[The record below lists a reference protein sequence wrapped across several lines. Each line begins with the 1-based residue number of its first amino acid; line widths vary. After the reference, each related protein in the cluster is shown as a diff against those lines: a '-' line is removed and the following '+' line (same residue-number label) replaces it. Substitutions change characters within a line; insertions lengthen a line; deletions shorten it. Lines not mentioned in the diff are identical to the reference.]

1 MLKFVL
7 RRMLNKRWMILSL
20 LIGNLLLVS
29 ITCTNPMY
37 TRAVL
42 QRMLISDFAND
53 LEESNT
59 YPTTLTVTSSPP
71 LVNIDQISEA
81 DAAVEEAIADY
92 NLPLLEKIRLYSTKS
107 LSIAPRLAREEM
119 EHKTMLM
126 SAMSDLPEHV
136 EIVAGRMYSSEPD
149 ADGVI
154 DVIVSERCLVNM
166 NLLVDE
172 IIDMPPLIL
181 PDGSSMTFRVAG
193 VFKNSASDDAYW
205 VRSPSYYSTSCFMDF
220 DLFCRYFADAAEPQN
235 AICGT
240 WYVLFDYT
248 KLRGDDAQRIFAL
261 TQKYDDAFST
271 LYYRSFSANFEKTL
285 SDYLSMS
292 KKVSVTMWVL
302 QAPIFVLLAVFIF
315 MVSRQM
321 LDMEQNEIAVLK
333 SRGANRRQLLTL
345 YTLQSL
351 ILAAVAYAGGVALS
365 PYLCQVLGSANSFLE
380 FVRRSALDTQIN
392 STVLLYGAAAALL
405 SVLAMV
411 LPVLRRSKTTI
422 VSHKQG
428 RNHRRSD
435 RPLWQKLGL
444 DVILLGVSLYG
455 LYSFNGQKEALSQ
468 KVLEGASLD
477 PLLFLSSSL
486 FMIAAGLLALRVLP
500 AVVWLVFTP
509 FKKLWSPA
517 LYASFLRILRT
528 RRSQGFIVVFLVIT
542 IALGVFNAD
551 AARTINGNKE
561 DNLRYEI
568 GADLVLQEKWSDNS
582 ASLTDNPDLDLVYNE
597 PDYGRF
603 LAMDGVQSC
612 AKVLTDSVSVS
623 VSGGTLK
630 NVQLMAINT
639 KAFGQ
644 TIWMKEGLNP
654 YPINAYLNAI
664 SQNSRGVLVSR
675 NAQTDFGM
683 KLGDVISYKMS
694 SGEVH
699 PRHDLRLRGLL
710 PELCP
715 RDLRQGH
722 GRTVSR
728 NAQLSGGGQSLA
740 GAGRVRRH
748 ALRGLDQDQRLH
760 GFHLRLCRGKRPDLH
775 ALPRRVRRAG
785 GDEERSGAAGHQRHS
800 DRGLH
805 RGAAAVRGGF
815 PDLLGAVHSVAHAAI
830 RHFPRDGSV
839 HARNS
844 DHAAQRASVHFGP
857 VHRDRRGGGQ
867 ADRQA
872 VHAADSAG
880 LRRVGQRAAP
890 SGGVP
895 QRRHGAH
902 RHRGGRD
909 AGGLPD
915 GAGRADFPNED
926 RAGAE
931 AGRGL
936 ILCRI

>member
-71 LVNIDQISEA
+71 LVNIDQISDA

-248 KLRGDDAQRIFAL
+248 KLRGDDGQRIFAL

-380 FVRRSALDTQIN
+380 FVRRSALDSQIN

-582 ASLTDNPDLDLVYNE
+582 ASLTDNPNLDLVYNE

-694 SGEVH
+694 SGESI
-699 PRHDLRLRGLL
+699 RGTICGFVDYFPSYAPVTYAKGTDGLYRETPNYLVVANLSQVQAECGVTPYEVWIKTNGSTDFIYDFAEENGLTFTRFRDASAELVEMKNDPVLQGTNGILTVGFIVVLL
-710 PELCP
+710 LCAVGF
-715 RDLRQGH
+715 LIYWVLSIQS
-722 GRTVSR
+722 RTLQFGIFRAMGLSMREILTMLLNEHLFISGLSIVTGAAVGKLTAKLYMPLIQLAYAASDNALPLQVVSR
-728 NAQLSGGGQSLA
+728 SGDMARIAIVVGVMLAVCLTVLGVLISRMKIAQ
-740 GAGRVRRH
+740 
-748 ALRGLDQDQRLH
+748 AL
-760 GFHLRLCRGKRPDLH
+760 K
-775 ALPRRVRRAG
+775 
-785 GDEERSGAAGHQRHS
+785 
-800 DRGLH
+800 
-805 RGAAAVRGGF
+805 
-815 PDLLGAVHSVAHAAI
+815 LG
-830 RHFPRDGSV
+830 
-839 HARNS
+839 
-844 DHAAQRASVHFGP
+844 
-857 VHRDRRGGGQ
+857 
-867 ADRQA
+867 
-872 VHAADSAG
+872 
-880 LRRVGQRAAP
+880 
-890 SGGVP
+890 
-895 QRRHGAH
+895 
-902 RHRGGRD
+902 
-909 AGGLPD
+909 
-915 GAGRADFPNED
+915 ED
-926 RAGAE
+926 
-931 AGRGL
+931 
-936 ILCRI
+936 

>member
-71 LVNIDQISEA
+71 LVNIDQISDA

-92 NLPLLEKIRLYSTKS
+92 NLPLLERIRLYSTKS

-694 SGEVH
+694 SGESI
-699 PRHDLRLRGLL
+699 RGTICGFVDYFPSYAPVTYAKGTDGLYRETPNYLVVANLSQVQAECGVTPYEVWIKTNGSTDFIYDFAEENGLTFTRFRDASAELVEMKNDPVLQGTNGILTVGFIVVLL
-710 PELCP
+710 LCAVGF
-715 RDLRQGH
+715 LIYWVLSIQS
-722 GRTVSR
+722 RTLQFGIFRAMGLSMREILTMLLNEHLFISGLSIVTGAAVGKLTAKLYMPLIQLAYAASDNALPLQVVSR
-728 NAQLSGGGQSLA
+728 SGDMARIAIVVGVMLAVCLTVLGVLISRMKIAQ
-740 GAGRVRRH
+740 
-748 ALRGLDQDQRLH
+748 AL
-760 GFHLRLCRGKRPDLH
+760 K
-775 ALPRRVRRAG
+775 
-785 GDEERSGAAGHQRHS
+785 
-800 DRGLH
+800 
-805 RGAAAVRGGF
+805 
-815 PDLLGAVHSVAHAAI
+815 LG
-830 RHFPRDGSV
+830 
-839 HARNS
+839 
-844 DHAAQRASVHFGP
+844 
-857 VHRDRRGGGQ
+857 
-867 ADRQA
+867 
-872 VHAADSAG
+872 
-880 LRRVGQRAAP
+880 
-890 SGGVP
+890 
-895 QRRHGAH
+895 
-902 RHRGGRD
+902 
-909 AGGLPD
+909 
-915 GAGRADFPNED
+915 ED
-926 RAGAE
+926 
-931 AGRGL
+931 
-936 ILCRI
+936 

>member
-71 LVNIDQISEA
+71 LVNIDQISDA

-220 DLFCRYFADAAEPQN
+220 DLFCRYFADAAQPQN

-351 ILAAVAYAGGVALS
+351 ILAVVAYAGGVALS

-528 RRSQGFIVVFLVIT
+528 RRSQSFIVVFLVIT

-582 ASLTDNPDLDLVYNE
+582 ASLTDNPNLDLVYNE

-694 SGEVH
+694 SGESI
-699 PRHDLRLRGLL
+699 RGTICGFVDYFPSYAPVTYAKGTDGLYRETPNYLVVANLSQVQAECGVTPYEVWIKTNGSTDFIYDFAEENGLTFTRFRDASAELVEMKNDPVLQGTNGILTVGFIVVLL
-710 PELCP
+710 LCAVGF
-715 RDLRQGH
+715 LIYWVLSIQS
-722 GRTVSR
+722 RTLQFGIFRAMGLSMREILTMLLNEHLFISGLSIVTGAAVGKLTAKLYMPLIQLAYAASDNALPLQVVSR
-728 NAQLSGGGQSLA
+728 SGDMARIAIVVSVMLAVCLTVLGVLISRMKIAQ
-740 GAGRVRRH
+740 
-748 ALRGLDQDQRLH
+748 AL
-760 GFHLRLCRGKRPDLH
+760 K
-775 ALPRRVRRAG
+775 
-785 GDEERSGAAGHQRHS
+785 
-800 DRGLH
+800 
-805 RGAAAVRGGF
+805 
-815 PDLLGAVHSVAHAAI
+815 LG
-830 RHFPRDGSV
+830 
-839 HARNS
+839 
-844 DHAAQRASVHFGP
+844 
-857 VHRDRRGGGQ
+857 
-867 ADRQA
+867 
-872 VHAADSAG
+872 
-880 LRRVGQRAAP
+880 
-890 SGGVP
+890 
-895 QRRHGAH
+895 
-902 RHRGGRD
+902 
-909 AGGLPD
+909 
-915 GAGRADFPNED
+915 ED
-926 RAGAE
+926 
-931 AGRGL
+931 
-936 ILCRI
+936 

>member
-71 LVNIDQISEA
+71 LVNIDQISDA

-205 VRSPSYYSTSCFMDF
+205 VRSPSYYSSSCFMDF

-292 KKVSVTMWVL
+292 RKVSVTMWVL

-380 FVRRSALDTQIN
+380 FVRRSALDAQIN

-542 IALGVFNAD
+542 IALGMFNAD

-694 SGEVH
+694 SGESI
-699 PRHDLRLRGLL
+699 RGTICGFVDYFPSYAPVTYAKSTDGLYRETPNYLVVANLSQVQAECGVTPYEVWIKTNGSTDFIYDFAEENGLTFTRFRDASAELVEMKNDPVLQGTNGILTVGFIVVLL
-710 PELCP
+710 LCAVGF
-715 RDLRQGH
+715 LIYWVLSIQS
-722 GRTVSR
+722 RTLQFGIFRAMGLSMREILTMLLNEHLFISGLSIVTGAAVGKLTAKLYMPLIQLAYAASDNALPLQVVSR
-728 NAQLSGGGQSLA
+728 SGDMARIAIVVGVMLAVCLTVLGVLISRMKIAQ
-740 GAGRVRRH
+740 
-748 ALRGLDQDQRLH
+748 AL
-760 GFHLRLCRGKRPDLH
+760 K
-775 ALPRRVRRAG
+775 
-785 GDEERSGAAGHQRHS
+785 
-800 DRGLH
+800 
-805 RGAAAVRGGF
+805 
-815 PDLLGAVHSVAHAAI
+815 LG
-830 RHFPRDGSV
+830 
-839 HARNS
+839 
-844 DHAAQRASVHFGP
+844 
-857 VHRDRRGGGQ
+857 
-867 ADRQA
+867 
-872 VHAADSAG
+872 
-880 LRRVGQRAAP
+880 
-890 SGGVP
+890 
-895 QRRHGAH
+895 
-902 RHRGGRD
+902 
-909 AGGLPD
+909 
-915 GAGRADFPNED
+915 ED
-926 RAGAE
+926 
-931 AGRGL
+931 
-936 ILCRI
+936 

>member
-7 RRMLNKRWMILSL
+7 RRMLNKQWMILSL

-71 LVNIDQISEA
+71 LVNIDQISDA

-380 FVRRSALDTQIN
+380 FVRRSALDAQIN

-582 ASLTDNPDLDLVYNE
+582 ASLTDNPNLDLVYNE

-694 SGEVH
+694 SGESI
-699 PRHDLRLRGLL
+699 RGTICGFVDYFPSYAPVTYAKGTDGLYRETPNYLVVANLSQVQAECGVTPYEVWIKTNGSTDFIYDFAEENGLTFTRFRDASAELVEMKNDPVLQGTNGILTVGFIVVLL
-710 PELCP
+710 LCAVGF
-715 RDLRQGH
+715 LIYWVLSIQS
-722 GRTVSR
+722 RTLQFGIFRAMGLSMREILTMLLNEHLFISGLSIVTGAAVGKLTAKLYMPLIQLAYAASDNALPLQVVSR
-728 NAQLSGGGQSLA
+728 SGDMARIAIVVGVMLAVCLTVLGVLISRMKIAQ
-740 GAGRVRRH
+740 
-748 ALRGLDQDQRLH
+748 AL
-760 GFHLRLCRGKRPDLH
+760 K
-775 ALPRRVRRAG
+775 
-785 GDEERSGAAGHQRHS
+785 
-800 DRGLH
+800 
-805 RGAAAVRGGF
+805 
-815 PDLLGAVHSVAHAAI
+815 LG
-830 RHFPRDGSV
+830 
-839 HARNS
+839 
-844 DHAAQRASVHFGP
+844 
-857 VHRDRRGGGQ
+857 
-867 ADRQA
+867 
-872 VHAADSAG
+872 
-880 LRRVGQRAAP
+880 
-890 SGGVP
+890 
-895 QRRHGAH
+895 
-902 RHRGGRD
+902 
-909 AGGLPD
+909 
-915 GAGRADFPNED
+915 ED
-926 RAGAE
+926 
-931 AGRGL
+931 
-936 ILCRI
+936 

>member
-71 LVNIDQISEA
+71 LVNIDQISDA

-92 NLPLLEKIRLYSTKS
+92 NLSLLEKIRLYSTKS

-271 LYYRSFSANFEKTL
+271 LYCRSFSANFEKTL

-694 SGEVH
+694 SGESIRGTICGFVDYFPSYAPVTYAKGTDGLYRETPNYLVVANLSQVQAECGVTPYEVWIKTNGSTDFIYDFAEENGLTFTRFRDASAELVEMKNDPVLQGTNGILTVGFIVVLLLCAVGFLIYWVLSIQSRTLQFGIFRAMGLSMREILTMLLNEH
-699 PRHDLRLRGLL
+699 LFISGLSIVTGAAVGRLTAKLYMPLIQLAYAASDNAL
-710 PELCP
+710 PL
-715 RDLRQGH
+715 QV
-722 GRTVSR
+722 VSR
-728 NAQLSGGGQSLA
+728 SGDMARIAIVVGVMLAVCLTVLGVLISRMKIAQ
-740 GAGRVRRH
+740 
-748 ALRGLDQDQRLH
+748 AL
-760 GFHLRLCRGKRPDLH
+760 K
-775 ALPRRVRRAG
+775 
-785 GDEERSGAAGHQRHS
+785 
-800 DRGLH
+800 
-805 RGAAAVRGGF
+805 
-815 PDLLGAVHSVAHAAI
+815 LG
-830 RHFPRDGSV
+830 
-839 HARNS
+839 
-844 DHAAQRASVHFGP
+844 
-857 VHRDRRGGGQ
+857 
-867 ADRQA
+867 
-872 VHAADSAG
+872 
-880 LRRVGQRAAP
+880 
-890 SGGVP
+890 
-895 QRRHGAH
+895 
-902 RHRGGRD
+902 
-909 AGGLPD
+909 
-915 GAGRADFPNED
+915 ED
-926 RAGAE
+926 
-931 AGRGL
+931 
-936 ILCRI
+936 

>member
-71 LVNIDQISEA
+71 LVNIDQISDA

-365 PYLCQVLGSANSFLE
+365 PHLCQVLGSANSFLE
-380 FVRRSALDTQIN
+380 FVRRSALDAQIN

-582 ASLTDNPDLDLVYNE
+582 ASLTDNPNLDLVYNE

-630 NVQLMAINT
+630 NVQLMAVNT

-694 SGEVH
+694 SGESI
-699 PRHDLRLRGLL
+699 RGTICGFVDYFPSYAPVTYAKGTDGLYRETPNYLVVANLSQVQAECGVTPYEVWIKTNGSTDFIYDFAEENGLTFTRFRDASAELVEMKNDPVLQGTNGILTVGFIVVLL
-710 PELCP
+710 LCAVGF
-715 RDLRQGH
+715 LIYWVLSIQS
-722 GRTVSR
+722 RTLQFGIFRAMGLSMREILTMLLNEHLFISGLSIVTGAAVGKLTAKLYMPLIQLAYAASDNALPLQVVSR
-728 NAQLSGGGQSLA
+728 SGDMARIAIVVGVMLAVCLTVLGVLISRMKIAQ
-740 GAGRVRRH
+740 
-748 ALRGLDQDQRLH
+748 AL
-760 GFHLRLCRGKRPDLH
+760 K
-775 ALPRRVRRAG
+775 
-785 GDEERSGAAGHQRHS
+785 
-800 DRGLH
+800 
-805 RGAAAVRGGF
+805 
-815 PDLLGAVHSVAHAAI
+815 LG
-830 RHFPRDGSV
+830 
-839 HARNS
+839 
-844 DHAAQRASVHFGP
+844 
-857 VHRDRRGGGQ
+857 
-867 ADRQA
+867 
-872 VHAADSAG
+872 
-880 LRRVGQRAAP
+880 
-890 SGGVP
+890 
-895 QRRHGAH
+895 
-902 RHRGGRD
+902 
-909 AGGLPD
+909 
-915 GAGRADFPNED
+915 ED
-926 RAGAE
+926 
-931 AGRGL
+931 
-936 ILCRI
+936 

>member
-205 VRSPSYYSTSCFMDF
+205 VRSPSYYSTSCFMGF

-380 FVRRSALDTQIN
+380 FVRRSALDAQIN

-582 ASLTDNPDLDLVYNE
+582 ASLTDNPNLDLVYNE

-644 TIWMKEGLNP
+644 TIWMKEGLNL

-694 SGEVH
+694 SGESI
-699 PRHDLRLRGLL
+699 RGTICGFVDYFPSYAPVTYAKGTDGLYRETPNYLVVANLSQVQAECGVTPYEVWIKTNGSTDFIYDFAEENGLTFTRFRDASAELVEMKNDPVLQGTNGILTVGFIVVLL
-710 PELCP
+710 LCAVGF
-715 RDLRQGH
+715 LIYWVLSIQS
-722 GRTVSR
+722 RTLQFGIFRAMGLSMREILTMLLNEHLFISGLSIVTGAAVGKLTAKLYMPLIQLAYAASDNALPLQVVSR
-728 NAQLSGGGQSLA
+728 SGDMARIAIVVGVMLAVCLTVLGVLISRMKIAQ
-740 GAGRVRRH
+740 
-748 ALRGLDQDQRLH
+748 AL
-760 GFHLRLCRGKRPDLH
+760 K
-775 ALPRRVRRAG
+775 
-785 GDEERSGAAGHQRHS
+785 
-800 DRGLH
+800 
-805 RGAAAVRGGF
+805 
-815 PDLLGAVHSVAHAAI
+815 LG
-830 RHFPRDGSV
+830 
-839 HARNS
+839 
-844 DHAAQRASVHFGP
+844 
-857 VHRDRRGGGQ
+857 
-867 ADRQA
+867 
-872 VHAADSAG
+872 
-880 LRRVGQRAAP
+880 
-890 SGGVP
+890 
-895 QRRHGAH
+895 
-902 RHRGGRD
+902 
-909 AGGLPD
+909 
-915 GAGRADFPNED
+915 ED
-926 RAGAE
+926 
-931 AGRGL
+931 
-936 ILCRI
+936 

>member
-380 FVRRSALDTQIN
+380 FVRRSALDAQIN

-694 SGEVH
+694 SGESI
-699 PRHDLRLRGLL
+699 RGTICGFVDYFPSYAPVTYAKGTDGLYRETPNYLVVANLSQVQAECGVTPYEVWIKTNGSTDFIYDFAEENGLTFTRFRDASAELVEMKNDPVLQGTNGILTVGFIVVLL
-710 PELCP
+710 LCAVGF
-715 RDLRQGH
+715 LIYWVLSIQS
-722 GRTVSR
+722 RTLQFGIFRAMGLSMREILTMLLNEHLFISGLSIVTGAAVGKLTAKLYMPLIQLAYAASDNALPLQVVSR
-728 NAQLSGGGQSLA
+728 SGDMARIAIVVGVMLAVCLTVLGVLISRMKIAQ
-740 GAGRVRRH
+740 
-748 ALRGLDQDQRLH
+748 AL
-760 GFHLRLCRGKRPDLH
+760 K
-775 ALPRRVRRAG
+775 
-785 GDEERSGAAGHQRHS
+785 
-800 DRGLH
+800 
-805 RGAAAVRGGF
+805 
-815 PDLLGAVHSVAHAAI
+815 LG
-830 RHFPRDGSV
+830 
-839 HARNS
+839 
-844 DHAAQRASVHFGP
+844 
-857 VHRDRRGGGQ
+857 
-867 ADRQA
+867 
-872 VHAADSAG
+872 
-880 LRRVGQRAAP
+880 
-890 SGGVP
+890 
-895 QRRHGAH
+895 
-902 RHRGGRD
+902 
-909 AGGLPD
+909 
-915 GAGRADFPNED
+915 ED
-926 RAGAE
+926 
-931 AGRGL
+931 
-936 ILCRI
+936 

>member
-71 LVNIDQISEA
+71 LVNIDQISDA

-380 FVRRSALDTQIN
+380 FVRRSALDAQIN

-486 FMIAAGLLALRVLP
+486 FMIAVGLLALRVLP

-582 ASLTDNPDLDLVYNE
+582 ASLTDNPNLDLVYNE

-694 SGEVH
+694 SGESI
-699 PRHDLRLRGLL
+699 RGTICGFVDYFPSYAPVTYAKGTDGLYRETPNYLVVANLSQVQAECGVTPYEVWIKTNGSTDFIYDFAEENGVTFTRFRDASAELVEMKNDPVLQGTNGILTVGFIVVLL
-710 PELCP
+710 LCAVGF
-715 RDLRQGH
+715 LIYWVLSIQS
-722 GRTVSR
+722 RTLQFGIFRAMGLSMREILTMLLNEHLFISGLSIVTGAAVGKLTAKLYMPLIQLAYAASDNALPLQVVSR
-728 NAQLSGGGQSLA
+728 SGDMARIAIVVGVMLAVCLTVLGVLISRMKIAQ
-740 GAGRVRRH
+740 
-748 ALRGLDQDQRLH
+748 AL
-760 GFHLRLCRGKRPDLH
+760 K
-775 ALPRRVRRAG
+775 
-785 GDEERSGAAGHQRHS
+785 
-800 DRGLH
+800 
-805 RGAAAVRGGF
+805 
-815 PDLLGAVHSVAHAAI
+815 LG
-830 RHFPRDGSV
+830 
-839 HARNS
+839 
-844 DHAAQRASVHFGP
+844 
-857 VHRDRRGGGQ
+857 
-867 ADRQA
+867 
-872 VHAADSAG
+872 
-880 LRRVGQRAAP
+880 
-890 SGGVP
+890 
-895 QRRHGAH
+895 
-902 RHRGGRD
+902 
-909 AGGLPD
+909 
-915 GAGRADFPNED
+915 ED
-926 RAGAE
+926 
-931 AGRGL
+931 
-936 ILCRI
+936 

>member
-271 LYYRSFSANFEKTL
+271 LYCRSFSANFEKTL

-292 KKVSVTMWVL
+292 KKVSVTMRVL

-582 ASLTDNPDLDLVYNE
+582 ASLTDNPNLDLVYNE

-694 SGEVH
+694 SGESI
-699 PRHDLRLRGLL
+699 RGTICGFVDYFPSYAPVTYAKGTDGLYRETPNYLVVANLSQVQAECGVTPYEVWIKNNGSTDFIYDFAEENGLTFTRFRDASAELVEMKNDPVLQGTNGILTVGFIVVLL
-710 PELCP
+710 LCAVGF
-715 RDLRQGH
+715 LIYWVLSIQS
-722 GRTVSR
+722 RTLQFGIFRAMGLSMREILTMLLNEHLFISGLSIVTGAAVGKLTAKLYMPLIQLAYAASDNALPLQVVSR
-728 NAQLSGGGQSLA
+728 SGDMARIAIVVGVMLAVCLTVLGVLISRMKIAQ
-740 GAGRVRRH
+740 
-748 ALRGLDQDQRLH
+748 AL
-760 GFHLRLCRGKRPDLH
+760 K
-775 ALPRRVRRAG
+775 
-785 GDEERSGAAGHQRHS
+785 
-800 DRGLH
+800 
-805 RGAAAVRGGF
+805 
-815 PDLLGAVHSVAHAAI
+815 LG
-830 RHFPRDGSV
+830 
-839 HARNS
+839 
-844 DHAAQRASVHFGP
+844 
-857 VHRDRRGGGQ
+857 
-867 ADRQA
+867 
-872 VHAADSAG
+872 
-880 LRRVGQRAAP
+880 
-890 SGGVP
+890 
-895 QRRHGAH
+895 
-902 RHRGGRD
+902 
-909 AGGLPD
+909 
-915 GAGRADFPNED
+915 ED
-926 RAGAE
+926 
-931 AGRGL
+931 
-936 ILCRI
+936 

>member
-71 LVNIDQISEA
+71 LVNIDQISDA

-582 ASLTDNPDLDLVYNE
+582 ASLTDNPNLDLVYNE

-694 SGEVH
+694 SGESI
-699 PRHDLRLRGLL
+699 RGTICGFVDYFPSYAPVTYAKGTDGLYRETPNYLVVANLSQVQAECGVTPYEVWIKTNGSTDFIYDFAEENGLTFTRFRDASAELVEMKNDPVLQGTNGILTVGFIVVLL
-710 PELCP
+710 LCAVGF
-715 RDLRQGH
+715 LIYWVLSIQS
-722 GRTVSR
+722 RTLQFGIFRAMGLSMREILTMLLNEHLFISGLSIVTGAAVGKLTAKLYMPLIQLAYAASDNALPLQVVSR
-728 NAQLSGGGQSLA
+728 SGDMARIAIVVGVMLAVCLTVLGVLISRMKIAQ
-740 GAGRVRRH
+740 
-748 ALRGLDQDQRLH
+748 AL
-760 GFHLRLCRGKRPDLH
+760 K
-775 ALPRRVRRAG
+775 
-785 GDEERSGAAGHQRHS
+785 
-800 DRGLH
+800 
-805 RGAAAVRGGF
+805 
-815 PDLLGAVHSVAHAAI
+815 LG
-830 RHFPRDGSV
+830 
-839 HARNS
+839 
-844 DHAAQRASVHFGP
+844 
-857 VHRDRRGGGQ
+857 
-867 ADRQA
+867 
-872 VHAADSAG
+872 
-880 LRRVGQRAAP
+880 
-890 SGGVP
+890 
-895 QRRHGAH
+895 
-902 RHRGGRD
+902 
-909 AGGLPD
+909 
-915 GAGRADFPNED
+915 ED
-926 RAGAE
+926 
-931 AGRGL
+931 
-936 ILCRI
+936 

>member
-271 LYYRSFSANFEKTL
+271 LYCRSFSANFEKTL

-582 ASLTDNPDLDLVYNE
+582 ASLTDNPNLDLVYNE

-694 SGEVH
+694 SGESI
-699 PRHDLRLRGLL
+699 RGTICGFVDYFPSYAPVTYAKGTDGLYRETPNYLVVANLSQVQAECGVTPYEVWIKNNGSTDFIYDFAEENGLTFTRFRDASAELVEMKNDPVLQGTNGILTVGFIVVLL
-710 PELCP
+710 LCAVGF
-715 RDLRQGH
+715 LIYWVLSIQS
-722 GRTVSR
+722 RTLQFGIFRAMGLSMREILTMLLNEHLFISGLSIVTGAAVGKLTAKLYMPLIQLAYAASDNALPLQVVSR
-728 NAQLSGGGQSLA
+728 SGDMARIAIVVGVMLAVCLTVLGVLISRMKIAQ
-740 GAGRVRRH
+740 
-748 ALRGLDQDQRLH
+748 AL
-760 GFHLRLCRGKRPDLH
+760 K
-775 ALPRRVRRAG
+775 
-785 GDEERSGAAGHQRHS
+785 
-800 DRGLH
+800 
-805 RGAAAVRGGF
+805 
-815 PDLLGAVHSVAHAAI
+815 LG
-830 RHFPRDGSV
+830 
-839 HARNS
+839 
-844 DHAAQRASVHFGP
+844 
-857 VHRDRRGGGQ
+857 
-867 ADRQA
+867 
-872 VHAADSAG
+872 
-880 LRRVGQRAAP
+880 
-890 SGGVP
+890 
-895 QRRHGAH
+895 
-902 RHRGGRD
+902 
-909 AGGLPD
+909 
-915 GAGRADFPNED
+915 ED
-926 RAGAE
+926 
-931 AGRGL
+931 
-936 ILCRI
+936 

>member
-205 VRSPSYYSTSCFMDF
+205 VRSPSYYSTSGFMDF

-411 LPVLRRSKTTI
+411 LPVLRRSKTPI

-428 RNHRRSD
+428 RNQRRSD

-517 LYASFLRILRT
+517 LCASFLRILRT

-694 SGEVH
+694 SGESI
-699 PRHDLRLRGLL
+699 RGTICGFVDYFPSYAPVTYAKGTDGLYRETPNYLVVANLSQVQAECGVTPYEIWIKTNGSTDFIYDFAEENGLTFTRFRDASAELVEMKNDPVLQGTNGILTVGFIVVLL
-710 PELCP
+710 LCAVGF
-715 RDLRQGH
+715 LIYWVLSIQS
-722 GRTVSR
+722 RTLQFGIFRAMGLSMREILTMLLNEHLFISGLSIVTGAAVGKLTAKLYMPLIQLAYAASDNALPLQVVSR
-728 NAQLSGGGQSLA
+728 SGDMARIAIVVGVMLAVCLTVLGVLISRMKIAQ
-740 GAGRVRRH
+740 
-748 ALRGLDQDQRLH
+748 AL
-760 GFHLRLCRGKRPDLH
+760 K
-775 ALPRRVRRAG
+775 
-785 GDEERSGAAGHQRHS
+785 
-800 DRGLH
+800 
-805 RGAAAVRGGF
+805 
-815 PDLLGAVHSVAHAAI
+815 LG
-830 RHFPRDGSV
+830 
-839 HARNS
+839 
-844 DHAAQRASVHFGP
+844 
-857 VHRDRRGGGQ
+857 
-867 ADRQA
+867 
-872 VHAADSAG
+872 
-880 LRRVGQRAAP
+880 
-890 SGGVP
+890 
-895 QRRHGAH
+895 
-902 RHRGGRD
+902 
-909 AGGLPD
+909 
-915 GAGRADFPNED
+915 ED
-926 RAGAE
+926 
-931 AGRGL
+931 
-936 ILCRI
+936 

>member
-71 LVNIDQISEA
+71 LVNIDQISDA

-380 FVRRSALDTQIN
+380 FVRRSALDAQIN

-582 ASLTDNPDLDLVYNE
+582 ASLTDNPNLDLVYNE

-694 SGEVH
+694 SGESIRGTICGFVDYF
-699 PRHDLRLRGLL
+699 PSYAPVTYAKGTDGLYRETPNYLVVANLSQVQAECGVTPYEVWIKTNGSTDFIYDFAEENGLTFTRFRDASADLVEMKNDPVLQGTNGILTVGFIVVLLLCAVGFLIYWVLSIQSRTLQFGIFRAMGLSMREILTMLLNEHLFISGLSIVTGAAVGKLTAKLYMPLIQLAYAASDNAL
-710 PELCP
+710 PL
-715 RDLRQGH
+715 QV
-722 GRTVSR
+722 VSR
-728 NAQLSGGGQSLA
+728 SGDMARIAIVVGVMLAVCLTVLGVLISRMKIAQ
-740 GAGRVRRH
+740 
-748 ALRGLDQDQRLH
+748 AL
-760 GFHLRLCRGKRPDLH
+760 K
-775 ALPRRVRRAG
+775 
-785 GDEERSGAAGHQRHS
+785 
-800 DRGLH
+800 
-805 RGAAAVRGGF
+805 
-815 PDLLGAVHSVAHAAI
+815 LG
-830 RHFPRDGSV
+830 
-839 HARNS
+839 
-844 DHAAQRASVHFGP
+844 
-857 VHRDRRGGGQ
+857 
-867 ADRQA
+867 
-872 VHAADSAG
+872 
-880 LRRVGQRAAP
+880 
-890 SGGVP
+890 
-895 QRRHGAH
+895 
-902 RHRGGRD
+902 
-909 AGGLPD
+909 
-915 GAGRADFPNED
+915 ED
-926 RAGAE
+926 
-931 AGRGL
+931 
-936 ILCRI
+936 

>member
-71 LVNIDQISEA
+71 LVNIDQISDA

-380 FVRRSALDTQIN
+380 FVRRSALDAQIN
-392 STVLLYGAAAALL
+392 STVLLYGAAAALM

-582 ASLTDNPDLDLVYNE
+582 ASLTDNPNLDLVYNE

-694 SGEVH
+694 SGESI
-699 PRHDLRLRGLL
+699 RGTICGFVDYFPSYAPVTYAKGTDGLYRETPNYLVVANLSQVQAECGVTPYEVWIKTNGSTDFIYDFAEENGLTFTRFRDASAELVEMKNDPVLQGTNGILTVGFIVVLL
-710 PELCP
+710 LCAVGF
-715 RDLRQGH
+715 LIYWVLSIQS
-722 GRTVSR
+722 RTLQFGIFRAMGLSMREILTMLLNEHLFISGLSIVTGAAVGKLTAKLYMPLIQLAYAASDNALPLQVVSR
-728 NAQLSGGGQSLA
+728 SGDMARIAIVVGVMLAVCLTVLGVLISRMKIAQ
-740 GAGRVRRH
+740 
-748 ALRGLDQDQRLH
+748 AL
-760 GFHLRLCRGKRPDLH
+760 K
-775 ALPRRVRRAG
+775 
-785 GDEERSGAAGHQRHS
+785 
-800 DRGLH
+800 
-805 RGAAAVRGGF
+805 
-815 PDLLGAVHSVAHAAI
+815 LG
-830 RHFPRDGSV
+830 
-839 HARNS
+839 
-844 DHAAQRASVHFGP
+844 
-857 VHRDRRGGGQ
+857 
-867 ADRQA
+867 
-872 VHAADSAG
+872 
-880 LRRVGQRAAP
+880 
-890 SGGVP
+890 
-895 QRRHGAH
+895 
-902 RHRGGRD
+902 
-909 AGGLPD
+909 
-915 GAGRADFPNED
+915 ED
-926 RAGAE
+926 
-931 AGRGL
+931 
-936 ILCRI
+936 

>member
-71 LVNIDQISEA
+71 LVNIDQISDA

-205 VRSPSYYSTSCFMDF
+205 VRSPSYYSSSCFMDF

-271 LYYRSFSANFEKTL
+271 LYCRSFSANFEKTL

-333 SRGANRRQLLTL
+333 SRGASRRQLLTL

-380 FVRRSALDTQIN
+380 FVRRSALDAQIN

-582 ASLTDNPDLDLVYNE
+582 ASLTDNPNLDLVYNE

-694 SGEVH
+694 SGESI
-699 PRHDLRLRGLL
+699 RGTICGFVDYFPSYAPVTYAKGTDGLYRETPNYLVVANLSQVQAECGVTPYEVWIKTNGSTDFIYDFAEENGVTFTRFRDASAELVEMKNDPVLQGTNGILTVGFIVVLL
-710 PELCP
+710 LCAVGF
-715 RDLRQGH
+715 LIYWVLSIQS
-722 GRTVSR
+722 RTLQFGIFRAMGLSMREILTMLLNEHLFISGLSIVTGAAVGKLTAKLYMPLIQLAYAASDNALPLQVVSR
-728 NAQLSGGGQSLA
+728 SGDMARIAIVVGVMLAVCLTVLGVLISRMKIAQ
-740 GAGRVRRH
+740 
-748 ALRGLDQDQRLH
+748 AL
-760 GFHLRLCRGKRPDLH
+760 K
-775 ALPRRVRRAG
+775 
-785 GDEERSGAAGHQRHS
+785 
-800 DRGLH
+800 
-805 RGAAAVRGGF
+805 
-815 PDLLGAVHSVAHAAI
+815 LG
-830 RHFPRDGSV
+830 
-839 HARNS
+839 
-844 DHAAQRASVHFGP
+844 
-857 VHRDRRGGGQ
+857 
-867 ADRQA
+867 
-872 VHAADSAG
+872 
-880 LRRVGQRAAP
+880 
-890 SGGVP
+890 
-895 QRRHGAH
+895 
-902 RHRGGRD
+902 
-909 AGGLPD
+909 
-915 GAGRADFPNED
+915 ED
-926 RAGAE
+926 
-931 AGRGL
+931 
-936 ILCRI
+936 

>member
-71 LVNIDQISEA
+71 LVNIDQISDA

-220 DLFCRYFADAAEPQN
+220 DLFCRYFADAAQPQN

-351 ILAAVAYAGGVALS
+351 ILAVVAYAGGVALS

-477 PLLFLSSSL
+477 PLMFLSSSL
-486 FMIAAGLLALRVLP
+486 FMIATGLLALRVLP

-582 ASLTDNPDLDLVYNE
+582 ASLTDNPNLDLVYNE

-612 AKVLTDSVSVS
+612 AKVLTDSVAVC

-630 NVQLMAINT
+630 SVQLMAINT

-694 SGEVH
+694 SGESI
-699 PRHDLRLRGLL
+699 RGTICGFVDYFPSYAPVTYAKGTDGLYRETPNYLVVANLSQVQAECGVTPYEVWIKTNGSTDFIYDFAEENGLTFTRFRDASAELVEMKNDPVLQGTNGILTVGFIVVLL
-710 PELCP
+710 LCAVGF
-715 RDLRQGH
+715 LIYWVLSIQS
-722 GRTVSR
+722 RTLQFGIFRAMGLSMREILTMLLNEHLFISGLSIVTGAAVGKLTAKLYMPLIQLAYAASDNALPLQVVSR
-728 NAQLSGGGQSLA
+728 SGDMARIAIVVGVMLAVCLTVLGVLISRMKIAQ
-740 GAGRVRRH
+740 
-748 ALRGLDQDQRLH
+748 AL
-760 GFHLRLCRGKRPDLH
+760 K
-775 ALPRRVRRAG
+775 
-785 GDEERSGAAGHQRHS
+785 
-800 DRGLH
+800 
-805 RGAAAVRGGF
+805 
-815 PDLLGAVHSVAHAAI
+815 LG
-830 RHFPRDGSV
+830 
-839 HARNS
+839 
-844 DHAAQRASVHFGP
+844 
-857 VHRDRRGGGQ
+857 
-867 ADRQA
+867 
-872 VHAADSAG
+872 
-880 LRRVGQRAAP
+880 
-890 SGGVP
+890 
-895 QRRHGAH
+895 
-902 RHRGGRD
+902 
-909 AGGLPD
+909 
-915 GAGRADFPNED
+915 ED
-926 RAGAE
+926 
-931 AGRGL
+931 
-936 ILCRI
+936 

>member
-7 RRMLNKRWMILSL
+7 CRMLNKRWMILSL

-53 LEESNT
+53 LEENNA
-59 YPTTLTVTSSPP
+59 YPTTFTVTSSPP
-71 LVNIDQISEA
+71 LANIEQISEA

-92 NLPLLEKIRLYSTKS
+92 NLPLLEQIRLYSTKS
-107 LSIAPRLAREEM
+107 LNIAPRLAREEM

-126 SAMSDLPEHV
+126 SAMSDLPEHA

-172 IIDMPPLIL
+172 IIDMPALIL

-205 VRSPSYYSTSCFMDF
+205 VRSPSYYSSACFMDF

-235 AICGT
+235 AIVGT

-248 KLRGDDAQRIFAL
+248 KLRGDDAQRIFSL
-261 TQKYDDAFST
+261 TQKYDDAFGT

-292 KKVSVTMWVL
+292 KKVNVTMWVL

-321 LDMEQNEIAVLK
+321 LDMEQNEIAVLR

-351 ILAAVAYAGGVALS
+351 ILAAIAYAGGVALS

-380 FVRRSALDTQIN
+380 FVRRSALDAQIT
-392 STVLLYGAAAALL
+392 SSVLLYGAAAALL

-428 RNHRRSD
+428 KNHRRSD

-694 SGEVH
+694 SGESI
-699 PRHDLRLRGLL
+699 RGTICGFVDYFPSYAPVTYAKGTDGLYRETPNYLVVANLSQVQAECGVTPYEVWIKTNGSTDFIYDFAEENGLTFTRFRDASAELVEMKNDPVLQGTNGILTVGFIVVLL
-710 PELCP
+710 LCAVGF
-715 RDLRQGH
+715 LIYWVLSIQS
-722 GRTVSR
+722 RTLQFGIFRAMGLSMREILTMLLNEHLFISGLSIVTGAAVGKLTAKLYMPLIQLAYAASDNALPLQVVSR
-728 NAQLSGGGQSLA
+728 SGDMARIAIVVGVMLAVCLTVLGVLISRMKIAQ
-740 GAGRVRRH
+740 
-748 ALRGLDQDQRLH
+748 AL
-760 GFHLRLCRGKRPDLH
+760 K
-775 ALPRRVRRAG
+775 
-785 GDEERSGAAGHQRHS
+785 
-800 DRGLH
+800 
-805 RGAAAVRGGF
+805 
-815 PDLLGAVHSVAHAAI
+815 LG
-830 RHFPRDGSV
+830 
-839 HARNS
+839 
-844 DHAAQRASVHFGP
+844 
-857 VHRDRRGGGQ
+857 
-867 ADRQA
+867 
-872 VHAADSAG
+872 
-880 LRRVGQRAAP
+880 
-890 SGGVP
+890 
-895 QRRHGAH
+895 
-902 RHRGGRD
+902 
-909 AGGLPD
+909 
-915 GAGRADFPNED
+915 ED
-926 RAGAE
+926 
-931 AGRGL
+931 
-936 ILCRI
+936 

>member
-71 LVNIDQISEA
+71 LVNIDQISDA

-380 FVRRSALDTQIN
+380 FVRRSALDAQIN

-486 FMIAAGLLALRVLP
+486 FMIATGLLALRVLP

-582 ASLTDNPDLDLVYNE
+582 ASLTDNPNLDLVYNE

-664 SQNSRGVLVSR
+664 SQNSRGVLVSH

-694 SGEVH
+694 SGESI
-699 PRHDLRLRGLL
+699 RGTICGFVDYFPSYAPVTYAKGTDGLYRETPNYLVVANLSQVQAECGVTPYEVWIKTNGSTDFIYDFAEENGLTFTRFRDASAELVEMKNDPVLQGTNGILTVGFIVVLL
-710 PELCP
+710 LCAVGF
-715 RDLRQGH
+715 LIYWVLSIQS
-722 GRTVSR
+722 RTLQFGIFRAMGLSMREILTMLLNEHLFISGLSIVTGAAVGKLTAKLYMPLIQLAYAASDNALPLQVVSR
-728 NAQLSGGGQSLA
+728 SGDMARIAIVVGVMLAVCLTVLGVLISRMKIAQ
-740 GAGRVRRH
+740 
-748 ALRGLDQDQRLH
+748 AL
-760 GFHLRLCRGKRPDLH
+760 K
-775 ALPRRVRRAG
+775 
-785 GDEERSGAAGHQRHS
+785 
-800 DRGLH
+800 
-805 RGAAAVRGGF
+805 
-815 PDLLGAVHSVAHAAI
+815 LG
-830 RHFPRDGSV
+830 
-839 HARNS
+839 
-844 DHAAQRASVHFGP
+844 
-857 VHRDRRGGGQ
+857 
-867 ADRQA
+867 
-872 VHAADSAG
+872 
-880 LRRVGQRAAP
+880 
-890 SGGVP
+890 
-895 QRRHGAH
+895 
-902 RHRGGRD
+902 
-909 AGGLPD
+909 
-915 GAGRADFPNED
+915 ED
-926 RAGAE
+926 
-931 AGRGL
+931 
-936 ILCRI
+936 

>member
-71 LVNIDQISEA
+71 LVNIDQISDA

-205 VRSPSYYSTSCFMDF
+205 VRSPSYYSSSCFMDF

-333 SRGANRRQLLTL
+333 SRGASRRQLLTL

-380 FVRRSALDTQIN
+380 FVRRSALDAQIN

-582 ASLTDNPDLDLVYNE
+582 ASLTDNPNLDLVYNE

-694 SGEVH
+694 SGESI
-699 PRHDLRLRGLL
+699 RGTICGFVDYFPSYAPVTYAKGTDGLYRETPNYLVVANLSQVQAECGVTPYEVWIKTNGSTDFIYDFAEENGVTFTRFRDASAELVEMKNDPVLQGTNGILTVGFIVVLL
-710 PELCP
+710 LCTVGF
-715 RDLRQGH
+715 LIYWVLSIQS
-722 GRTVSR
+722 RTLQFGIFRAMGLSMREILTMLLNEHLFISGLSIVTGAAVGKLTAKLYMPLIQLAYAASDNALPLQVVSR
-728 NAQLSGGGQSLA
+728 SGDMARIAIVVGVMLAVCLTVLGVLISRMKIAQ
-740 GAGRVRRH
+740 
-748 ALRGLDQDQRLH
+748 AL
-760 GFHLRLCRGKRPDLH
+760 K
-775 ALPRRVRRAG
+775 
-785 GDEERSGAAGHQRHS
+785 
-800 DRGLH
+800 
-805 RGAAAVRGGF
+805 
-815 PDLLGAVHSVAHAAI
+815 LG
-830 RHFPRDGSV
+830 
-839 HARNS
+839 
-844 DHAAQRASVHFGP
+844 
-857 VHRDRRGGGQ
+857 
-867 ADRQA
+867 
-872 VHAADSAG
+872 
-880 LRRVGQRAAP
+880 
-890 SGGVP
+890 
-895 QRRHGAH
+895 
-902 RHRGGRD
+902 
-909 AGGLPD
+909 
-915 GAGRADFPNED
+915 ED
-926 RAGAE
+926 
-931 AGRGL
+931 
-936 ILCRI
+936 

>member
-71 LVNIDQISEA
+71 LVNIDQISDA

-603 LAMDGVQSC
+603 LAMDGVHSC

-683 KLGDVISYKMS
+683 KLGDVVSYKIS
-694 SGEVH
+694 SGESI
-699 PRHDLRLRGLL
+699 RGTICGFVDYFPSYAPVTYAKGTDGLYRETPNYLVVANLSQVQAECGVTPYEVWIKTNGSTDFIYDFAEENGLTFTRFRDASAELVEMKNDPVLQGTNGILTVGFIVVLL
-710 PELCP
+710 LCAVGF
-715 RDLRQGH
+715 LIYWVLSIQS
-722 GRTVSR
+722 RTLQFGIFRAMGLSMREILTMLLNEHLFISGLSIVTGAAVGKLTAKLYMPLIQLAYAASDNALPLQVVSR
-728 NAQLSGGGQSLA
+728 SGDMARIAIVVGVMLAVCLTVLGVLISRMKIAQ
-740 GAGRVRRH
+740 
-748 ALRGLDQDQRLH
+748 AL
-760 GFHLRLCRGKRPDLH
+760 K
-775 ALPRRVRRAG
+775 
-785 GDEERSGAAGHQRHS
+785 
-800 DRGLH
+800 
-805 RGAAAVRGGF
+805 
-815 PDLLGAVHSVAHAAI
+815 LG
-830 RHFPRDGSV
+830 
-839 HARNS
+839 
-844 DHAAQRASVHFGP
+844 
-857 VHRDRRGGGQ
+857 
-867 ADRQA
+867 
-872 VHAADSAG
+872 
-880 LRRVGQRAAP
+880 
-890 SGGVP
+890 
-895 QRRHGAH
+895 
-902 RHRGGRD
+902 
-909 AGGLPD
+909 
-915 GAGRADFPNED
+915 ED
-926 RAGAE
+926 
-931 AGRGL
+931 
-936 ILCRI
+936 

>member
-380 FVRRSALDTQIN
+380 FVRRSALDAQIN

-582 ASLTDNPDLDLVYNE
+582 ASLTDNPNLDLVYNE

-694 SGEVH
+694 SGESI
-699 PRHDLRLRGLL
+699 RGTICGFVDYFPSYAPVTYAKGTDGLYRETPNYLVVANLSQVQAECGVAPYEVWIKTNGSTDFIYDFAEENGLTFTRFRDASAELVEMKNDPVLQGTNGILTVGFIVVLL
-710 PELCP
+710 LCAVGF
-715 RDLRQGH
+715 LIYWVLSIQS
-722 GRTVSR
+722 RTLQFGIFRAMGLSMREILTMLLNEHLFISGLSIVTGAAVGKLTAKLYMPLIQLAYAASDNALPLQVVSR
-728 NAQLSGGGQSLA
+728 SGDMARIAIVVGVMLAVCLTVLGVLVSRMKIAQ
-740 GAGRVRRH
+740 
-748 ALRGLDQDQRLH
+748 AL
-760 GFHLRLCRGKRPDLH
+760 K
-775 ALPRRVRRAG
+775 
-785 GDEERSGAAGHQRHS
+785 
-800 DRGLH
+800 
-805 RGAAAVRGGF
+805 
-815 PDLLGAVHSVAHAAI
+815 LG
-830 RHFPRDGSV
+830 
-839 HARNS
+839 
-844 DHAAQRASVHFGP
+844 
-857 VHRDRRGGGQ
+857 
-867 ADRQA
+867 
-872 VHAADSAG
+872 
-880 LRRVGQRAAP
+880 
-890 SGGVP
+890 
-895 QRRHGAH
+895 
-902 RHRGGRD
+902 
-909 AGGLPD
+909 
-915 GAGRADFPNED
+915 ED
-926 RAGAE
+926 
-931 AGRGL
+931 
-936 ILCRI
+936 

>member
-71 LVNIDQISEA
+71 LVNIDQISDA

-517 LYASFLRILRT
+517 LCASFLRILRT

-582 ASLTDNPDLDLVYNE
+582 ASLTDNPNLDLVYNE

-694 SGEVH
+694 SGESI
-699 PRHDLRLRGLL
+699 RGTICGFVDYFPSYAPVTYAKGTDGLYRETPNYLVVANLSQVQAECGVTPYEVWIKTNGSTDFIYDFAEENGLTFTRFRDASAELVEMKNDPVLQGTNGILTVGFIVVLL
-710 PELCP
+710 LCAVGF
-715 RDLRQGH
+715 LIYWVLSIQS
-722 GRTVSR
+722 RTLQFGIFRAMGLSMREILTMLLNEHLFISGLSIVTGAAVGKLTAKLYMPLIQLAYAASDNALPLQVVSR
-728 NAQLSGGGQSLA
+728 SGDMARIAIVVGVMLAVCLTVLGVLISRMKIAQ
-740 GAGRVRRH
+740 
-748 ALRGLDQDQRLH
+748 AL
-760 GFHLRLCRGKRPDLH
+760 K
-775 ALPRRVRRAG
+775 
-785 GDEERSGAAGHQRHS
+785 
-800 DRGLH
+800 
-805 RGAAAVRGGF
+805 
-815 PDLLGAVHSVAHAAI
+815 LG
-830 RHFPRDGSV
+830 
-839 HARNS
+839 
-844 DHAAQRASVHFGP
+844 
-857 VHRDRRGGGQ
+857 
-867 ADRQA
+867 
-872 VHAADSAG
+872 
-880 LRRVGQRAAP
+880 
-890 SGGVP
+890 
-895 QRRHGAH
+895 
-902 RHRGGRD
+902 
-909 AGGLPD
+909 
-915 GAGRADFPNED
+915 ED
-926 RAGAE
+926 
-931 AGRGL
+931 
-936 ILCRI
+936 

>member
-71 LVNIDQISEA
+71 LANIDQISEA
-81 DAAVEEAIADY
+81 DAAVEEAVADY

-380 FVRRSALDTQIN
+380 FVRRSALDAQIN

-582 ASLTDNPDLDLVYNE
+582 ASLTDNPNLDLVYNE

-694 SGEVH
+694 SGESI
-699 PRHDLRLRGLL
+699 RGTICGFVDYFPSYAPVTYAKGTDGLYRETPNYLVVANLSQVQAECGVTPYEVWIRTNGSTDFIYDFAEENGLTFTRFRDASAELVEMKNDPVLQGTNGILTVGFIVVLL
-710 PELCP
+710 LCAVGF
-715 RDLRQGH
+715 LIYWVLSIQS
-722 GRTVSR
+722 RTLQFGIFRAMGLSMREILTMLLNEHLFISGLSIVTG
-728 NAQLSGGGQSLA
+728 AAVGKLTAKLYMPLIQLAYAAS
-740 GAGRVRRH
+740 
-748 ALRGLDQDQRLH
+748 DN
-760 GFHLRLCRGKRPDLH
+760 
-775 ALPRRVRRAG
+775 ALPLQVVSCS
-785 GDEERSGAAGHQRHS
+785 GDMARIAIVVGVM
-800 DRGLH
+800 L
-805 RGAAAVRGGF
+805 AVC
-815 PDLLGAVHSVAHAAI
+815 LTVLGVLISRMKI
-830 RHFPRDGSV
+830 
-839 HARNS
+839 
-844 DHAAQRASVHFGP
+844 AQALKLG
-857 VHRDRRGGGQ
+857 
-867 ADRQA
+867 
-872 VHAADSAG
+872 
-880 LRRVGQRAAP
+880 
-890 SGGVP
+890 
-895 QRRHGAH
+895 
-902 RHRGGRD
+902 
-909 AGGLPD
+909 
-915 GAGRADFPNED
+915 ED
-926 RAGAE
+926 
-931 AGRGL
+931 
-936 ILCRI
+936 

>member
-71 LVNIDQISEA
+71 LVNIDQISDA

-92 NLPLLEKIRLYSTKS
+92 NLPLLERIRLYSTKS

-271 LYYRSFSANFEKTL
+271 LYCRSFSANFEKTL

-582 ASLTDNPDLDLVYNE
+582 ASLTDNPNLDLVYNE

-694 SGEVH
+694 SGESI
-699 PRHDLRLRGLL
+699 RGTICGFVDYFPSYAPVTYAKGTDGLYRETPNYLVVANLSQVQAECGVTPYEVWIKTNGSTDFIYDFAEENGLTFTRFRDASAELVEMKNDPVLQGTNGILTVGFIVVLL
-710 PELCP
+710 LCAVGF
-715 RDLRQGH
+715 LIYWVLSIQS
-722 GRTVSR
+722 RTLQFGIFRAMGLSMREILTMLLNEHLFISGLSIVTGAAVGKLTAKLYMPLIQLAYAASDNALPLQVVSR
-728 NAQLSGGGQSLA
+728 SGDMARIAIVVGVMLAVCLTVLGVLISRMKIAQ
-740 GAGRVRRH
+740 
-748 ALRGLDQDQRLH
+748 AL
-760 GFHLRLCRGKRPDLH
+760 K
-775 ALPRRVRRAG
+775 
-785 GDEERSGAAGHQRHS
+785 
-800 DRGLH
+800 
-805 RGAAAVRGGF
+805 
-815 PDLLGAVHSVAHAAI
+815 LG
-830 RHFPRDGSV
+830 
-839 HARNS
+839 
-844 DHAAQRASVHFGP
+844 
-857 VHRDRRGGGQ
+857 
-867 ADRQA
+867 
-872 VHAADSAG
+872 
-880 LRRVGQRAAP
+880 
-890 SGGVP
+890 
-895 QRRHGAH
+895 
-902 RHRGGRD
+902 
-909 AGGLPD
+909 
-915 GAGRADFPNED
+915 ED
-926 RAGAE
+926 
-931 AGRGL
+931 
-936 ILCRI
+936 

>member
-92 NLPLLEKIRLYSTKS
+92 SLPLLEKIRLYSTKS

-205 VRSPSYYSTSCFMDF
+205 VRSPSYYSSSCFMDF

-380 FVRRSALDTQIN
+380 FVRRSALDAQIN

-582 ASLTDNPDLDLVYNE
+582 ASLTDNPNLDLVYNE

-694 SGEVH
+694 SGESI
-699 PRHDLRLRGLL
+699 RGTICGFVDYFPSYAPVTYAKGTDGLYRETPNYLVVANLSQVQAECGVTPYEVWIKTNGSTDFIYDFAEENGLTFTRFRDASAELVEMKNDPVLQGTNGILTVGFIVVLL
-710 PELCP
+710 LCAVGF
-715 RDLRQGH
+715 LIYWVLSIQS
-722 GRTVSR
+722 RTLQFGIFRAMGLSMREILTMLLNEHLFISGLSIVTGAAVGKLTAKLYMPLIQLAYAASDNALPLQVVSR
-728 NAQLSGGGQSLA
+728 SGDMARIAIVVGVMLAVCLTVLGVLISRMKIAQ
-740 GAGRVRRH
+740 
-748 ALRGLDQDQRLH
+748 AL
-760 GFHLRLCRGKRPDLH
+760 K
-775 ALPRRVRRAG
+775 
-785 GDEERSGAAGHQRHS
+785 
-800 DRGLH
+800 
-805 RGAAAVRGGF
+805 
-815 PDLLGAVHSVAHAAI
+815 LG
-830 RHFPRDGSV
+830 
-839 HARNS
+839 
-844 DHAAQRASVHFGP
+844 
-857 VHRDRRGGGQ
+857 
-867 ADRQA
+867 
-872 VHAADSAG
+872 
-880 LRRVGQRAAP
+880 
-890 SGGVP
+890 
-895 QRRHGAH
+895 
-902 RHRGGRD
+902 
-909 AGGLPD
+909 
-915 GAGRADFPNED
+915 ED
-926 RAGAE
+926 
-931 AGRGL
+931 
-936 ILCRI
+936 

>member
-71 LVNIDQISEA
+71 LVNIDQISDA

-517 LYASFLRILRT
+517 LCASFLRILRT

-582 ASLTDNPDLDLVYNE
+582 ASLTDNPNLDLVYNE

-694 SGEVH
+694 SGESI
-699 PRHDLRLRGLL
+699 RGTICGFVDYFPSYAPVTYAKGTDGLYRETPNYLVVANLSQVQAECGVTPYEIWIKTNGSTDFIYDFAEENGLTFTRFRDASAELVEMKNDPVLQGTNGILTVGFIVVLL
-710 PELCP
+710 LCAVGF
-715 RDLRQGH
+715 LIYWVLSIQS
-722 GRTVSR
+722 RTLQFGIFRAMGLSMREILTMLLNEHLFISGLSIVTGAAVGKLTAKLYMPLIQLAYAASDNALPLQVVSR
-728 NAQLSGGGQSLA
+728 SGDMARIAIVVGVMLAVCLTVLGVLISRMKIAQ
-740 GAGRVRRH
+740 
-748 ALRGLDQDQRLH
+748 AL
-760 GFHLRLCRGKRPDLH
+760 K
-775 ALPRRVRRAG
+775 
-785 GDEERSGAAGHQRHS
+785 
-800 DRGLH
+800 
-805 RGAAAVRGGF
+805 
-815 PDLLGAVHSVAHAAI
+815 LG
-830 RHFPRDGSV
+830 
-839 HARNS
+839 
-844 DHAAQRASVHFGP
+844 
-857 VHRDRRGGGQ
+857 
-867 ADRQA
+867 
-872 VHAADSAG
+872 
-880 LRRVGQRAAP
+880 
-890 SGGVP
+890 
-895 QRRHGAH
+895 
-902 RHRGGRD
+902 
-909 AGGLPD
+909 
-915 GAGRADFPNED
+915 ED
-926 RAGAE
+926 
-931 AGRGL
+931 
-936 ILCRI
+936 

>member
-71 LVNIDQISEA
+71 LVNIDQISDA

-220 DLFCRYFADAAEPQN
+220 DLFCRYFADAAQPQN

-351 ILAAVAYAGGVALS
+351 ILAVVAYAGGVALS

-528 RRSQGFIVVFLVIT
+528 RRSQSFIVVFLVIT

-582 ASLTDNPDLDLVYNE
+582 ASLTDNPNLDLVYNE

-694 SGEVH
+694 SGESI
-699 PRHDLRLRGLL
+699 RGTICGFVDYFPSYAPVTYAKGTDGLYRETPNYLVVANLSQVQAECGVTPYEVWIKTNGSTDFIYDFAEENGLTFTRFRDASAELVEMKNDPVLQGTNGILTVGFIVVLL
-710 PELCP
+710 LCAVGF
-715 RDLRQGH
+715 LIYWVLSIQS
-722 GRTVSR
+722 RTLQFGIFRAMGLSMREILTMLLNEHLFISGLSIVTGAAVGKLTAKLYMPLIQLAYAASDNALPLQVVSR
-728 NAQLSGGGQSLA
+728 SGDMARIAIVVGVMLAVCLTVLGVLISRMKIAQ
-740 GAGRVRRH
+740 
-748 ALRGLDQDQRLH
+748 AL
-760 GFHLRLCRGKRPDLH
+760 K
-775 ALPRRVRRAG
+775 
-785 GDEERSGAAGHQRHS
+785 
-800 DRGLH
+800 
-805 RGAAAVRGGF
+805 
-815 PDLLGAVHSVAHAAI
+815 LG
-830 RHFPRDGSV
+830 
-839 HARNS
+839 
-844 DHAAQRASVHFGP
+844 
-857 VHRDRRGGGQ
+857 
-867 ADRQA
+867 
-872 VHAADSAG
+872 
-880 LRRVGQRAAP
+880 
-890 SGGVP
+890 
-895 QRRHGAH
+895 
-902 RHRGGRD
+902 
-909 AGGLPD
+909 
-915 GAGRADFPNED
+915 ED
-926 RAGAE
+926 
-931 AGRGL
+931 
-936 ILCRI
+936 

>member
-71 LVNIDQISEA
+71 LVNIDQISDA

-107 LSIAPRLAREEM
+107 LSIAPRLAREEI

-248 KLRGDDAQRIFAL
+248 KLRGDDAQRIFAQ
-261 TQKYDDAFST
+261 TQKYEDAFST

-582 ASLTDNPDLDLVYNE
+582 ASLTDNPNLDLVYNE

-612 AKVLTDSVSVS
+612 AEVLTDSVSVS

-644 TIWMKEGLNP
+644 TIWMKEGLNS

-694 SGEVH
+694 SGESI
-699 PRHDLRLRGLL
+699 RGTICGFVDYFPSYAPVTYAKGTDGLYRETPNYLVVANLSQVQAECGVTPYEVWIKTNGSTDFIYDFAEENGLTFTRFRDASAELVEMKNDPVLQGTNGILTVGFIVVLL
-710 PELCP
+710 LCAVGF
-715 RDLRQGH
+715 LIYWVLSIQS
-722 GRTVSR
+722 RTLQFGIFRAMGLSMREILTMLLNEHLFISGLSIVTGAAVGKLTAKLYMPLIQLAYAASDNVLPLQVVSR
-728 NAQLSGGGQSLA
+728 SGDMARIAIVVGVMLAVCLTVLGVLISRMKIAQ
-740 GAGRVRRH
+740 
-748 ALRGLDQDQRLH
+748 AL
-760 GFHLRLCRGKRPDLH
+760 K
-775 ALPRRVRRAG
+775 
-785 GDEERSGAAGHQRHS
+785 
-800 DRGLH
+800 
-805 RGAAAVRGGF
+805 
-815 PDLLGAVHSVAHAAI
+815 LG
-830 RHFPRDGSV
+830 
-839 HARNS
+839 
-844 DHAAQRASVHFGP
+844 
-857 VHRDRRGGGQ
+857 
-867 ADRQA
+867 
-872 VHAADSAG
+872 
-880 LRRVGQRAAP
+880 
-890 SGGVP
+890 
-895 QRRHGAH
+895 
-902 RHRGGRD
+902 
-909 AGGLPD
+909 
-915 GAGRADFPNED
+915 ED
-926 RAGAE
+926 
-931 AGRGL
+931 
-936 ILCRI
+936 

>member
-71 LVNIDQISEA
+71 LVNIDQISDA

-380 FVRRSALDTQIN
+380 FVRRSALDAQIN

-694 SGEVH
+694 SGESI
-699 PRHDLRLRGLL
+699 RGTICGFVDYFPSYAPVTYAKGTDGLYRETPNYLVVANLSQVQAECGVTPYEVWIKTNGSTDFIYDFAEENGLVFTLFRDASAELVEMKNDPVLQGTNGILTVGFIVVLL
-710 PELCP
+710 LCAVGF
-715 RDLRQGH
+715 LIYWVLSIQS
-722 GRTVSR
+722 RTLQFGIFRAMGLSMREILTMLLNEHLFISGLSIVTGAVVGKLTAKLYMPLIQLAYAASDNALPLQVVSR
-728 NAQLSGGGQSLA
+728 SGDMARIAIVVGVMLAVCLTVLGVLISRMKIAQ
-740 GAGRVRRH
+740 
-748 ALRGLDQDQRLH
+748 AL
-760 GFHLRLCRGKRPDLH
+760 K
-775 ALPRRVRRAG
+775 
-785 GDEERSGAAGHQRHS
+785 
-800 DRGLH
+800 
-805 RGAAAVRGGF
+805 
-815 PDLLGAVHSVAHAAI
+815 LG
-830 RHFPRDGSV
+830 
-839 HARNS
+839 
-844 DHAAQRASVHFGP
+844 
-857 VHRDRRGGGQ
+857 
-867 ADRQA
+867 
-872 VHAADSAG
+872 
-880 LRRVGQRAAP
+880 
-890 SGGVP
+890 
-895 QRRHGAH
+895 
-902 RHRGGRD
+902 
-909 AGGLPD
+909 
-915 GAGRADFPNED
+915 ED
-926 RAGAE
+926 
-931 AGRGL
+931 
-936 ILCRI
+936 

>member
-71 LVNIDQISEA
+71 LVNIDQISDA

-380 FVRRSALDTQIN
+380 FVRRSALDAQIN

-694 SGEVH
+694 SGESI
-699 PRHDLRLRGLL
+699 RGTICGFVDYFPSYAPVTYAKGTDGLYRETPNYLVVANLSQVQAECGVTPYEVWIKTNGSTDFIYDFAEENGLTFTRFRDASAELVEMKNDPVLQGTNGILTVGFIVVLL
-710 PELCP
+710 LCAVGF
-715 RDLRQGH
+715 LIYWVLSIQS
-722 GRTVSR
+722 RTLQFGIFRAMGLSMREILTMLLNEHLFISGLSIVTGAAVGKLTAKLYMPLIQLAYAASDNALPLQVVSR
-728 NAQLSGGGQSLA
+728 SSDMARIAIVVGVMLAVCLTVLGVLISRMKIAQ
-740 GAGRVRRH
+740 
-748 ALRGLDQDQRLH
+748 AL
-760 GFHLRLCRGKRPDLH
+760 K
-775 ALPRRVRRAG
+775 
-785 GDEERSGAAGHQRHS
+785 
-800 DRGLH
+800 
-805 RGAAAVRGGF
+805 
-815 PDLLGAVHSVAHAAI
+815 LG
-830 RHFPRDGSV
+830 
-839 HARNS
+839 
-844 DHAAQRASVHFGP
+844 
-857 VHRDRRGGGQ
+857 
-867 ADRQA
+867 
-872 VHAADSAG
+872 
-880 LRRVGQRAAP
+880 
-890 SGGVP
+890 
-895 QRRHGAH
+895 
-902 RHRGGRD
+902 
-909 AGGLPD
+909 
-915 GAGRADFPNED
+915 ED
-926 RAGAE
+926 
-931 AGRGL
+931 
-936 ILCRI
+936 

>member
-71 LVNIDQISEA
+71 LVNIDQISDA

-351 ILAAVAYAGGVALS
+351 ILAAVAYVGGVALS

-694 SGEVH
+694 SGESI
-699 PRHDLRLRGLL
+699 RGTICGFVDYFPSYAPVTYAKGTDGLYRETPNYLVVANLSQVQAECGVAPYEVWIKTNGSTDFIYDFAEENGLTFTRFRDASAELVEMKNDPVLQGTNGILTVGFIVVLL
-710 PELCP
+710 LCAVGF
-715 RDLRQGH
+715 LIYWVLSIQS
-722 GRTVSR
+722 RTLQFGIFRAMGLSMREILTMLLNEHLFISGLSIVTGAAVGKLTAKLYMPLIQLAYAASDNALPLQVVSR
-728 NAQLSGGGQSLA
+728 SGDMARIAIVVGVMLAVCLTVLGVLISRMKIAQ
-740 GAGRVRRH
+740 
-748 ALRGLDQDQRLH
+748 AL
-760 GFHLRLCRGKRPDLH
+760 K
-775 ALPRRVRRAG
+775 
-785 GDEERSGAAGHQRHS
+785 
-800 DRGLH
+800 
-805 RGAAAVRGGF
+805 
-815 PDLLGAVHSVAHAAI
+815 LG
-830 RHFPRDGSV
+830 
-839 HARNS
+839 
-844 DHAAQRASVHFGP
+844 
-857 VHRDRRGGGQ
+857 
-867 ADRQA
+867 
-872 VHAADSAG
+872 
-880 LRRVGQRAAP
+880 
-890 SGGVP
+890 
-895 QRRHGAH
+895 
-902 RHRGGRD
+902 
-909 AGGLPD
+909 
-915 GAGRADFPNED
+915 ED
-926 RAGAE
+926 
-931 AGRGL
+931 
-936 ILCRI
+936 

>member
-71 LVNIDQISEA
+71 LVNIDQISDA

-107 LSIAPRLAREEM
+107 LNIAPRLAREEM

-694 SGEVH
+694 SGESI
-699 PRHDLRLRGLL
+699 RGTICGFVDYFPSYAPVTYAKGTDGLYRETPNYLVVANLSQVQAECGVTPYEVWIKTNGSTDFIYDFAEENGLTFTRFRDASAELVEMKNDPVLQGTNGILTVGFIVVLL
-710 PELCP
+710 LCAVGF
-715 RDLRQGH
+715 LIYWVLSIQS
-722 GRTVSR
+722 RTLQFGIFRAMGLSMREILTMLLNEHLFISGLSIVTGAAVGKLTAKLYMPLIQLAYAASDNALPLQVVSR
-728 NAQLSGGGQSLA
+728 SGDMARIAIVVGVMLAVCLTVLGVLISRMKIAQ
-740 GAGRVRRH
+740 
-748 ALRGLDQDQRLH
+748 AL
-760 GFHLRLCRGKRPDLH
+760 K
-775 ALPRRVRRAG
+775 
-785 GDEERSGAAGHQRHS
+785 
-800 DRGLH
+800 
-805 RGAAAVRGGF
+805 
-815 PDLLGAVHSVAHAAI
+815 LG
-830 RHFPRDGSV
+830 
-839 HARNS
+839 
-844 DHAAQRASVHFGP
+844 
-857 VHRDRRGGGQ
+857 
-867 ADRQA
+867 
-872 VHAADSAG
+872 
-880 LRRVGQRAAP
+880 
-890 SGGVP
+890 
-895 QRRHGAH
+895 
-902 RHRGGRD
+902 
-909 AGGLPD
+909 
-915 GAGRADFPNED
+915 ED
-926 RAGAE
+926 
-931 AGRGL
+931 
-936 ILCRI
+936 

>member
-71 LVNIDQISEA
+71 LVNIDQISDA

-380 FVRRSALDTQIN
+380 FVRRSALDAQIN

-428 RNHRRSD
+428 RNDRRSD

-582 ASLTDNPDLDLVYNE
+582 ASLTDNPNLDLVYNE

-694 SGEVH
+694 SGESI
-699 PRHDLRLRGLL
+699 RGTICGFVDYFPSYAPVTYAKGTDGLYRETPNYLVVANLSQVQAECGVTPYEIWIKTNGSTDFIYDFAEENGLTFTRFRDASAELVEMKNDPVLQGTNGILTVGFIVVLL
-710 PELCP
+710 LCAVGF
-715 RDLRQGH
+715 LIYWVLSIQS
-722 GRTVSR
+722 RTLQFGIFRAMGLSMREILTMLLNEHLFISGLSIVTGAAVGKLTAKLYMPLIQLAYAASDNALPLQVVSR
-728 NAQLSGGGQSLA
+728 SGDMARIAIVVGVMLAVCLTVLGVLISRMKIAQ
-740 GAGRVRRH
+740 
-748 ALRGLDQDQRLH
+748 AL
-760 GFHLRLCRGKRPDLH
+760 K
-775 ALPRRVRRAG
+775 
-785 GDEERSGAAGHQRHS
+785 
-800 DRGLH
+800 
-805 RGAAAVRGGF
+805 
-815 PDLLGAVHSVAHAAI
+815 LG
-830 RHFPRDGSV
+830 
-839 HARNS
+839 
-844 DHAAQRASVHFGP
+844 
-857 VHRDRRGGGQ
+857 
-867 ADRQA
+867 
-872 VHAADSAG
+872 
-880 LRRVGQRAAP
+880 
-890 SGGVP
+890 
-895 QRRHGAH
+895 
-902 RHRGGRD
+902 
-909 AGGLPD
+909 
-915 GAGRADFPNED
+915 ED
-926 RAGAE
+926 
-931 AGRGL
+931 
-936 ILCRI
+936 

>member
-71 LVNIDQISEA
+71 LVNIDQISDA

-351 ILAAVAYAGGVALS
+351 ILAVVAYAGGVALS

-603 LAMDGVQSC
+603 LAMDGVHSC

-683 KLGDVISYKMS
+683 KLGDVVSYKIS
-694 SGEVH
+694 SGESI
-699 PRHDLRLRGLL
+699 RGTICGFVDYFPSYAPVTYAKGTDGLYRETPNYLVVANLSQVQAECGVTPYEVWIKTNGSTDFIYDFAEENGLTFTRFRDASAELVEMKNDPVLQGTNGILTVGFIVVLL
-710 PELCP
+710 LCAVGF
-715 RDLRQGH
+715 LIYWVLSIQS
-722 GRTVSR
+722 RTLQFGIFRAMGLSMREILTMLLNEHLFISGLSIVTGAAVGKLTAKLYMPLIQLAYAASDNALPLQVVSR
-728 NAQLSGGGQSLA
+728 SGDMARIAIVVGVMLAVCLTVLGVLISRMKIAQ
-740 GAGRVRRH
+740 
-748 ALRGLDQDQRLH
+748 AL
-760 GFHLRLCRGKRPDLH
+760 K
-775 ALPRRVRRAG
+775 
-785 GDEERSGAAGHQRHS
+785 
-800 DRGLH
+800 
-805 RGAAAVRGGF
+805 
-815 PDLLGAVHSVAHAAI
+815 LG
-830 RHFPRDGSV
+830 
-839 HARNS
+839 
-844 DHAAQRASVHFGP
+844 
-857 VHRDRRGGGQ
+857 
-867 ADRQA
+867 
-872 VHAADSAG
+872 
-880 LRRVGQRAAP
+880 
-890 SGGVP
+890 
-895 QRRHGAH
+895 
-902 RHRGGRD
+902 
-909 AGGLPD
+909 
-915 GAGRADFPNED
+915 ED
-926 RAGAE
+926 
-931 AGRGL
+931 
-936 ILCRI
+936 

>member
-71 LVNIDQISEA
+71 LVNIDQISDA

-380 FVRRSALDTQIN
+380 FVRRSALDAQIN

-582 ASLTDNPDLDLVYNE
+582 ASLTDNPNLDLVYNE

-630 NVQLMAINT
+630 NVQLMAVNT

-694 SGEVH
+694 SGESI
-699 PRHDLRLRGLL
+699 RGTICGFVDYFPSYTPVTYAKGTDGLYRETPNYLVVANLSQVQAECGVTPYEVWIKTNGSTDFIYDFAEENGLTFTRFRDASAELVEMKNDPVLQGTNGILTVGFIVVLL
-710 PELCP
+710 LCAVGF
-715 RDLRQGH
+715 LIYWVLSIQS
-722 GRTVSR
+722 RTLQFGIFRAMGLSMREILTMLLNEHLFISGLSIVTGAAVGKLTAKLYMPLIQLAYAASDNALPLQVVSR
-728 NAQLSGGGQSLA
+728 SGDMARIAIVVGVMLAVCLTVLGVLISRMKIAQ
-740 GAGRVRRH
+740 
-748 ALRGLDQDQRLH
+748 AL
-760 GFHLRLCRGKRPDLH
+760 K
-775 ALPRRVRRAG
+775 
-785 GDEERSGAAGHQRHS
+785 
-800 DRGLH
+800 
-805 RGAAAVRGGF
+805 
-815 PDLLGAVHSVAHAAI
+815 LG
-830 RHFPRDGSV
+830 
-839 HARNS
+839 
-844 DHAAQRASVHFGP
+844 
-857 VHRDRRGGGQ
+857 
-867 ADRQA
+867 
-872 VHAADSAG
+872 
-880 LRRVGQRAAP
+880 
-890 SGGVP
+890 
-895 QRRHGAH
+895 
-902 RHRGGRD
+902 
-909 AGGLPD
+909 
-915 GAGRADFPNED
+915 ED
-926 RAGAE
+926 
-931 AGRGL
+931 
-936 ILCRI
+936 

>member
-71 LVNIDQISEA
+71 LVNIDQISDA

-220 DLFCRYFADAAEPQN
+220 DLFCRYFADAAQPQN

-380 FVRRSALDTQIN
+380 FVRRSALDAQIN

-435 RPLWQKLGL
+435 RALWQKLGL

-582 ASLTDNPDLDLVYNE
+582 ASLTDNPNLDLVYNE

-694 SGEVH
+694 SGESI
-699 PRHDLRLRGLL
+699 RGTICGFVDYFPSYAPVTYAKGTDGLYRETPNYLVVANLSQVQAECGVTPYEVWIKTNGSTDFIYDFAEENGLTFTRFRDASAELVEMKNDPVLQGTNGILTVGFIVVLL
-710 PELCP
+710 LCAVGF
-715 RDLRQGH
+715 LIYWVLSIQS
-722 GRTVSR
+722 RTLQFGIFRAMGLSMREILTMLLNEHLFISGLSIVTGAAVGKLTAKLYMPLIQLAYAASDNALPLQVVSR
-728 NAQLSGGGQSLA
+728 SGDMARIAIVVGVMLAVCLTVLGVLISRMKIAQ
-740 GAGRVRRH
+740 
-748 ALRGLDQDQRLH
+748 AL
-760 GFHLRLCRGKRPDLH
+760 K
-775 ALPRRVRRAG
+775 
-785 GDEERSGAAGHQRHS
+785 
-800 DRGLH
+800 
-805 RGAAAVRGGF
+805 
-815 PDLLGAVHSVAHAAI
+815 LG
-830 RHFPRDGSV
+830 
-839 HARNS
+839 
-844 DHAAQRASVHFGP
+844 
-857 VHRDRRGGGQ
+857 
-867 ADRQA
+867 
-872 VHAADSAG
+872 
-880 LRRVGQRAAP
+880 
-890 SGGVP
+890 
-895 QRRHGAH
+895 
-902 RHRGGRD
+902 
-909 AGGLPD
+909 
-915 GAGRADFPNED
+915 ED
-926 RAGAE
+926 
-931 AGRGL
+931 
-936 ILCRI
+936 

>member
-71 LVNIDQISEA
+71 LVNIDQISDA

-582 ASLTDNPDLDLVYNE
+582 ASLTDNPNLDLVYNE

-694 SGEVH
+694 SGGSIRGTICGFVDYFPSYAPVTYAKGTDGLYRETPNYLVVANLSQVQAECGVTPYEVWIKTNGSTDFIYDFAEENGVTFTRFCDASAELVEMKND
-699 PRHDLRLRGLL
+699 PVLQGTNGILTVGFIVVLLLCAVGFLIYWVLSIQSRTLQFGIFRAMGLSMREILTMLLNEHLFISGLSIVTGAAVGKLTAKLYMPLIQLAYAASDNAL
-710 PELCP
+710 PL
-715 RDLRQGH
+715 QV
-722 GRTVSR
+722 VSR
-728 NAQLSGGGQSLA
+728 SGDMARIAIVVGVMLAVCLTVLGVLISRMKIAQ
-740 GAGRVRRH
+740 
-748 ALRGLDQDQRLH
+748 AL
-760 GFHLRLCRGKRPDLH
+760 K
-775 ALPRRVRRAG
+775 
-785 GDEERSGAAGHQRHS
+785 
-800 DRGLH
+800 
-805 RGAAAVRGGF
+805 
-815 PDLLGAVHSVAHAAI
+815 LG
-830 RHFPRDGSV
+830 
-839 HARNS
+839 
-844 DHAAQRASVHFGP
+844 
-857 VHRDRRGGGQ
+857 
-867 ADRQA
+867 
-872 VHAADSAG
+872 
-880 LRRVGQRAAP
+880 
-890 SGGVP
+890 
-895 QRRHGAH
+895 
-902 RHRGGRD
+902 
-909 AGGLPD
+909 
-915 GAGRADFPNED
+915 ED
-926 RAGAE
+926 
-931 AGRGL
+931 
-936 ILCRI
+936 

>member
-71 LVNIDQISEA
+71 LVNIDQISDA

-136 EIVAGRMYSSEPD
+136 EIVAGRMYFSEPD

-380 FVRRSALDTQIN
+380 FVRRSALDAQIN

-582 ASLTDNPDLDLVYNE
+582 ASLTDNPNLDLVYNE

-694 SGEVH
+694 SGESI
-699 PRHDLRLRGLL
+699 RGTICGFVDYFPSYAPVTYAKGTDGLYRETPNYLVVANLSQVQAECGVTPYEVWIKTNGSTDFIYDFAEENGLTFTRFRDASAELVEMKNDPVLQGTNGILTVGFIVVLL
-710 PELCP
+710 LCAVGF
-715 RDLRQGH
+715 LIYWVLSIQS
-722 GRTVSR
+722 RTLQFGIFRAMGLFMREILTMLLNEHLFISGLSIVTGAAVGKLTAKLYMPLIQLAYAASDNALPLQVVSR
-728 NAQLSGGGQSLA
+728 SGDMARIAIVVGVMLAVCLTVLGVLISRMKIAQ
-740 GAGRVRRH
+740 
-748 ALRGLDQDQRLH
+748 AL
-760 GFHLRLCRGKRPDLH
+760 K
-775 ALPRRVRRAG
+775 
-785 GDEERSGAAGHQRHS
+785 
-800 DRGLH
+800 
-805 RGAAAVRGGF
+805 
-815 PDLLGAVHSVAHAAI
+815 LG
-830 RHFPRDGSV
+830 
-839 HARNS
+839 
-844 DHAAQRASVHFGP
+844 
-857 VHRDRRGGGQ
+857 
-867 ADRQA
+867 
-872 VHAADSAG
+872 
-880 LRRVGQRAAP
+880 
-890 SGGVP
+890 
-895 QRRHGAH
+895 
-902 RHRGGRD
+902 
-909 AGGLPD
+909 
-915 GAGRADFPNED
+915 ED
-926 RAGAE
+926 
-931 AGRGL
+931 
-936 ILCRI
+936 